1 MSQPM
6 EKDLY
11 AILGL
16 KRGASDDAIRQ
27 AYRKLAKEYHPD
39 RNPNNKQAEEKFK
52 KVSAAFAILGNPE
65 RRKRYDAGEID
76 EKGQERSRAYAGG
89 DFGGYRYSTEGYGDY
104 SDLFGDVFG
113 DVFGRAAGRTRS
125 GRFSMRGMDFRY
137 TLDIDFL
144 EAVNGMKKRIR
155 LPEGDELDVV
165 VPAGVKTGDVLRLRG
180 KGEPGVGGG
189 PPGDAL
195 IELRIRPHA
204 FFERDGDDILLELPV
219 TIDEAVLGAKV
230 EAPTIHGRVT
240 LTIPKGASSGQM
252 LRLRGK
258 GVQNA
263 QTRHTGDQLVKVKIV
278 MPSRIDAELSDF
290 MERWRERHAYDPRA
304 RLKETL

>member
-1 MSQPM
+1 M
-6 EKDLY
+6 ERDLY

-39 RNPNNKQAEEKFK
+39 RNPNDKQAEEKFK
-52 KVSAAFAILGNPE
+52 KVSAAFAILGNPDK
-65 RRKRYDAGEID
+65 RKRYDAGEID
-76 EKGQERSRAYAGG
+76 ATGQERPHAYAGS
-89 DFGGYRYSTEGYGDY
+89 DFGGFRYSTEGFGDY
-104 SDLFGDVFG
+104 SDLFSDI
-113 DVFGRAAGRTRS
+113 FGRPSGRSRS

-144 EAVNGMKKRIR
+144 EAVNGLKKRIK
-155 LPEGDELDVV
+155 LPEGDELDVT
-165 VPAGVKTGDVLRLRG
+165 VPAGVNTGDVLRLKG

-204 FFERDGDDILLELPV
+204 FFDRNGDDILLELPV
-219 TIDEAVLGAKV
+219 TVDEAVLGAKV
-230 EAPTIHGRVT
+230 EVPTIDGRVT
-240 LTIPKGASSGQM
+240 LSIPKGASSGQM

-258 GVQNA
+258 GVRNA

-278 MPSRIDAELSDF
+278 MPPHIDAELAEF
-290 MERWRERHAYDPRA
+290 MEGWRERHAYDPRA
-304 RLKETL
+304 RLKLAL